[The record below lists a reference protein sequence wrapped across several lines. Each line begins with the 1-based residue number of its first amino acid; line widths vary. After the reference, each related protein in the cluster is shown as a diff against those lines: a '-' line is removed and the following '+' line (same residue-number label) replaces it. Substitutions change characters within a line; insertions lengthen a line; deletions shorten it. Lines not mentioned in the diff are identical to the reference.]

1 MWMPQEVIRKKR
13 DGEALSRDDIR
24 KFVMGIADSSVSEGQ
39 AGAFAMATVLK
50 GMNIDERTELTL
62 AMRDSGDVMNWALPG
77 PVVDKHS
84 TGGVGDLVSLVLG
97 PILAACGC
105 YVPMISGRGLGHT
118 GGTLDKLESIP
129 GYNIM
134 PTNARFREIVEQI
147 GVAIIGQT
155 GDLAPADKRL
165 YAVRDV
171 TATVESIDLITASI
185 LGKKLAEGLDALVM
199 DVKVGN
205 GAFMAD
211 MQAAT
216 ELAESIVRV
225 ANKAGVKTQAL
236 ITDMNQ
242 PLARSA
248 GNAVEIWETIR
259 LLKGETDSER
269 LLEVIISLAASTLA
283 SAGLADSPDH
293 ARTIAQEAL
302 QSGRAATV
310 FAQMVEALGGPADLL
325 EQPETYLPK
334 AKFIKPVYPQ
344 QAGVV
349 QGIDTRAIGMAVI
362 TLGGGRLRPQD
373 DINHAVGLTQL
384 ALPGEQV
391 DAEHPLALIHGE
403 SEEQIALVETMLQD
417 AYQISSEEKSSTPLI
432 HQVIK

>member
-13 DGEALSRDDIR
+13 DGQAISREDIR
-24 KFVMGIADSSVSEGQ
+24 KFVMGIADDSVSEGQ

-50 GMNIDERTELTL
+50 GMDLDERTELTL
-62 AMRDSGDVMNWALPG
+62 AMRDSGDVMDWALPG

-134 PTNARFREIVEQI
+134 PTNERFREIVEQI

-211 MQAAT
+211 MAAAT

-248 GNAVEIWETIR
+248 GNAVEIRETIR
-259 LLKGETDSER
+259 LLNGEVDSER
-269 LLEVIISLAASTLA
+269 LLEVIISLATSSLV
-283 SAGLADSPDH
+283 SAGLAATAEE
-293 ARTIAQEAL
+293 ARDKAEQAL
-302 QSGRAATV
+302 RSGKAAAV
-310 FAQMVEALGGPADLL
+310 FAKMVEALGGPTDLL
-325 EQPETYLPK
+325 EKHESYLPK
-334 AKFIKPVYPQ
+334 AKICKSVYAKE
-344 QAGVV
+344 AGTVV
-349 QGIDTRAIGMAVI
+349 AVDTRAIGLAVI
-362 TLGGGRLRPQD
+362 TLGGGRTRPQD
-373 DINHAVGLTQL
+373 EINHAVGLTQL
-384 ALPGEQV
+384 AMPGETV
-391 DAEHPLALIHGE
+391 DRQNPLAVIHGE
-403 SEEQIALVETMLQD
+403 TEEQVAQAEQALLN
-417 AYQISSEEKSSTPLI
+417 AYEVGAAEELSTTLI
-432 HQVIK
+432 HQVIE

>member
-62 AMRDSGDVMNWALPG
+62 AMRDSGDVMNWTLPG

-269 LLEVIISLAASTLA
+269 LLEVIISLATSTLA
-283 SAGLADSPDH
+283 SAGLADSPES
-293 ARTIAQEAL
+293 ARSMAQEAL

-334 AKFIKPVYPQ
+334 AKHIKPVYPQ

-384 ALPGEQV
+384 ALLGEQV
-391 DAEHPLALIHGE
+391 DADHPLAFIHGE